1 MTEPRPMPSLARRLA
16 AFVYEGVLLFGVAV
30 VSALVFSPLMGQ
42 RNAMSYRWGLMAT
55 IGGVFTLYFVYFWSK
70 SGQTL
75 AMQTWRL
82 RVVDG
87 QGQTLTWAHAL
98 LRSVLAWLWF
108 LPALLLASA
117 LGLHGSTIY
126 ASLAIGMAVYVLL
139 AKLHPQQR
147 FVHEILSRTQV
158 VAQAPKAA

>member
-1 MTEPRPMPSLARRLA
+1 MTPSLLRRLA

-30 VSALVFSPLMGQ
+30 VTALVFSPLVGQ
-42 RNAMSYRWGLMAT
+42 RNAMNYRWGLMAAVGT
-55 IGGVFTLYFVYFWSK
+55 VFTLYFVYFWSK

-82 RVVDG
+82 RVVDL
-87 QGQTLTWAHAL
+87 QGQTLTLGRAL
-98 LRSVLAWLWF
+98 LRSLLGWLWF

-117 LGLHGSTIY
+117 LGLHGSAIY
-126 ASLAIGMAVYVLL
+126 ASVAIGLAVYVLL
-139 AKLHPQQR
+139 AWLHPQQR

-158 VAQAPKAA
+158 VSQAPKPR

>member
-1 MTEPRPMPSLARRLA
+1 MISASIPSLTRRLA

-30 VSALVFSPLMGQ
+30 VTALVFSPVVGQ
-42 RNAMSYRWGLMAT
+42 RNALNFRWGLMAAVA
-55 IGGVFTLYFVYFWSK
+55 GVFTLYFVYFWSK

-82 RVVDG
+82 RVVDL
-87 QGQTLTWAHAL
+87 QGQTLSWAQAL

-108 LPALLLASA
+108 MPALLMASILDLQGSTIFASLA
-117 LGLHGSTIY
+117 LGLG
-126 ASLAIGMAVYVLL
+126 AYVLL

-147 FVHEILSRTQV
+147 FVHEILSRTKV
-158 VAQAPKAA
+158 VSQAPKTA

>member
-1 MTEPRPMPSLARRLA
+1 MPSLKRRLA

-30 VSALVFSPLMGQ
+30 VTALVFSPLVGQ
-42 RNAMSYRWGLMAT
+42 RNAMHDRAGLMAAV
-55 IGGVFTLYFVYFWSK
+55 GGVFTLYFVYFWSK

-82 RVVDG
+82 RVVDL
-87 QGQTLTWAHAL
+87 QGEALTWRRAL
-98 LRSVLAWLWF
+98 LRSVLGWLWF

-117 LGLHGSTIY
+117 LGLRGQEIY
-126 ASLAIGMAVYVLL
+126 ASVALGLAVYVLL
-139 AKLHPQQR
+139 AWLHPQQR

-158 VAQAPKAA
+158 VTQLPKPR

>member
-1 MTEPRPMPSLARRLA
+1 MTPSLLRRLA

-30 VSALVFSPLMGQ
+30 VTALVFSPLVGQ
-42 RNAMSYRWGLMAT
+42 RHAMSYRWGLMVAVGT
-55 IGGVFTLYFVYFWSK
+55 VFTLYFVYFWSK

-82 RVVDG
+82 RVVDL
-87 QGQTLTWAHAL
+87 QGEALNWQRAL
-98 LRSVLAWLWF
+98 LRSLLGWLWF

-117 LGLHGSTIY
+117 LDLHGPAIY
-126 ASLAIGMAVYVLL
+126 ASLALGLAVYVLL
-139 AKLHPQQR
+139 AWLHPQQR

-158 VAQAPKAA
+158 VTQRPKPR